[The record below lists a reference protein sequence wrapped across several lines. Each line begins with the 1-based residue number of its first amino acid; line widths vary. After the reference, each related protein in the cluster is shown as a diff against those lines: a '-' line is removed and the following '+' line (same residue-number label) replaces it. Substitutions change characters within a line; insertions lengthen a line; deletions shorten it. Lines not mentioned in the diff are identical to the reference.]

1 MNNNE
6 KILDEF
12 LLEAQEIFDQLEID
26 LVRLER
32 DPHDKKLM
40 GSIFRAMHTL
50 KGSSGFFAFQRLE
63 KVAHAGESLLTKMR
77 DGLIDIDED
86 KTDILLTTLDCLCT
100 IVVGIAQLRAE
111 PQGDDSALLHRLHA
125 LGGAIE
131 PSMSGLP
138 GAQAP
143 AWPVDPALHSAD
155 NMPPDPPKAAEHTP
169 PNASLPIAAKP
180 EPAQSSDKQDPTASL
195 HLTDAARQTELMAP
209 VKISIESLD
218 KLMDLVS
225 EMVLA
230 RNRLL
235 SFAYHSGDANFTNT
249 VRSIDLITLELQD
262 RMMQTRMQPIAN
274 LWSKFPRLARD
285 IAQECGK
292 KIELVQIGSE
302 TELDRT
308 LLDGIRDPLIHI
320 IRNCIDHGI
329 ETPAV
334 RIAQGKPEMG
344 TVTLRSKHENGMVV
358 IEISDDGAGIDK
370 ERIAQSALDK
380 GLLTRD
386 RLNRMN
392 EQEIIDLI
400 FLPGFST
407 KEQVSRFSGRGVGMD
422 VVRTN
427 VQKIGGSVEIATS
440 KQGTEIRLKIPLTLA
455 IMPAVFVQCANQRFA
470 VPQANL
476 LEMIRFESGDSRMED
491 MYGIPVFRL
500 RNKLIPV
507 LKLRSELKLT
517 VEEQDSDRAT
527 QIVVV
532 QAGGLTFG
540 LVVDQVLFIQEVVV
554 KSTGPLLKNTP
565 IYSGATILGD
575 GHVAMIFD
583 VPGLAVHTG
592 LVTKLLS
599 KDFKPDLDPA
609 PTNQEKTQTMLLFD
623 LVHLQRVAIP
633 LDYVDRLELFPL
645 SRVEQRGRHE
655 VIIYGVH
662 IMKLIWLSD
671 YIEDPI
677 VRRNNYGDDI
687 NVIVH
692 YHMGQPLGFVV
703 KTIQDIVEIASE
715 IILIYPPQKGI
726 IGSSIR
732 GEHVVSILNVDEILH
747 LSELT
752 PDTSVFNSSALIGS
766 AMHTIE
772 SVAT

>member
-32 DPHDKKLM
+32 EPHDKKLM
-40 GSIFRAMHTL
+40 GGIFRAMHTL

-63 KVAHAGESLLTKMR
+63 KIAHAGESLLTKMR
-77 DGLIDIDED
+77 DGVLDVDED
-86 KTDILLTTLDCLCT
+86 KTDALLATLDCLCT
-100 IVVGIAQLRAE
+100 IVVGIAELRAE
-111 PQGDDSALLHRLHA
+111 PQGDDSALLRRLNVLGSEVPPHQDEIQSSQAQVTPKEAA
-125 LGGAIE
+125 LPLA
-131 PSMSGLP
+131 P
-138 GAQAP
+138 QAVTQDAP
-143 AWPVDPALHSAD
+143 EH
-155 NMPPDPPKAAEHTP
+155 PKSS
-169 PNASLPIAAKP
+169 ASLAIAASQ
-180 EPAQSSDKQDPTASL
+180 EPAESSDSQDPTGL
-195 HLTDAARQTELMAP
+195 HLTEAARQSELMAP

-292 KIELVQIGSE
+292 KIELIQIGAE

-329 ETPAV
+329 ETPGERLA
-334 RIAQGKPEMG
+334 RGKPESG
-344 TVTLRSKHENGMVV
+344 TVTLRSMHENGMVV
-358 IEISDDGAGIDK
+358 IEISDDGAGINK
-370 ERIAQSALDK
+370 ERVSQSALDK
-380 GLLTRD
+380 GLVTRE

-392 EQEIIDLI
+392 EQEIIELI

-407 KEQVSRFSGRGVGMD
+407 KEEVTRFSGRGVGMD

-427 VQKIGGSVEIATS
+427 VQKIGGSVEVATS
-440 KQGTEIRLKIPLTLA
+440 SQGTEIRLKIPLTLA

-507 LKLRSELKLT
+507 LKLKDELKLAGKET
-517 VEEQDSDRAT
+517 DADQAT

-532 QAGGLTFG
+532 QTAGLIFG
-540 LVVDQVLFIQEVVV
+540 LMVDHVLFIQEVVV

-592 LVTKLLS
+592 LATKLLS
-599 KDFKPDLDPA
+599 KDFKPDIDTA
-609 PTNQEKTQTMLLFD
+609 SGSQEKTQAMLLFD
-623 LVHLQRVAIP
+623 LVHMQRIAIA
-633 LDYVDRLELFPL
+633 LDYVDRLEMFPI
-645 SRVEQRGRHE
+645 SRVEQRGRLD
-655 VIIYGVH
+655 VIIYGAH

-732 GEHVVSILNVDEILH
+732 GEHVVSILNVEEILS
-747 LSELT
+747 LSEFGAQTNDFNGRGLLG
-752 PDTSVFNSSALIGS
+752 NSS
-766 AMHTIE
+766 HTIE
-772 SVAT
+772 SAAT